1 MALGLKV
8 SPDVSAS
15 FTGLYLVGLLGGEI
29 CLENKRPARVLVNYD
44 DLG

>member
-15 FTGLYLVGLLGGEI
+15 FTGLYLVGLLGGG
-29 CLENKRPARVLVNYD
+29 
-44 DLG
+44 DLPRKQETSKGPCEL